1 MNIFPFCD
9 KIGADEPQAR
19 SYAVKNEQV
28 NQLEKKRK
36 KQYDLVIIG
45 GGAAGMVA
53 AIAAARA
60 GARVAILEHMD
71 RVGKKILATGNGKCN
86 YTNED
91 QEPSHYRG
99 DHPEFI
105 LPVMEQFGFEE
116 TVSFFEELGVYPKVK
131 NGYYYPASE
140 QAASVLEVLRMELAY
155 LKVEVFVECE
165 VEGVKKQ
172 QDFFEIWTN
181 QGRYQSKKLLFST
194 GLKAS
199 PKTGSDGSAIPYIEK
214 FGHHFKDIVP
224 ALVQMQGK
232 QAFFKA
238 LAGIRSEINANLYIN
253 DAYVTSERGEL
264 QLTDY
269 GISGIPIFQLS
280 RFASKALSQGERVVV
295 LLDFAPNLKGK
306 ELFRL
311 LERRMHLLGKEKTA
325 SQALIGLF
333 NKKLIDVLLKEA
345 KIRPETAAQE
355 VSKDDIGRLGRT
367 IKEFRVDVIGTK
379 SFEQAQVCAGG
390 VDTEE
395 INPKTLESK
404 LVEGLYFA
412 GEVVDIDGTC
422 GGYNLQW
429 AWSSGYVAGQ
439 HAATSCKKLK
449 RK

>member
-1 MNIFPFCD
+1 M
-9 KIGADEPQAR
+9 
-19 SYAVKNEQV
+19 
-28 NQLEKKRK
+28 KKK
-36 KQYDLVIIG
+36 TQYDIAIIG

-53 AIAAARA
+53 AISAARA
-60 GARVAILEHMD
+60 GAKVLILEHMD
-71 RVGKKILATGNGKCN
+71 RIGKKILATGNGKCN

-91 QEPSHYRG
+91 QAFEHYRG

-116 TVSFFEELGVYPKVK
+116 TISFFEELGIYPKIK

-140 QAASVLEVLRMELAY
+140 QAASVLDVLRMELAY
-155 LKVEVFVECE
+155 LKVEICLECE
-165 VEGVKKQ
+165 IKQVEKV
-172 QDFFEIWTN
+172 QDFFEIRTN
-181 QGRYQSKKLLFST
+181 HGVFQPQKVLFST

-224 ALVQMQGK
+224 ALVQLQGK

-238 LAGIRSEINANLYIN
+238 LAGIRAEINANLYIN
-253 DAYVTSERGEL
+253 DTYVTSEKGEL

-280 RFASKALSQGERVVV
+280 RFASKALKRKEKVVV
-295 LLDFAPNLKGK
+295 LLDFAPNLNGK

-311 LERRMHLLGKEKTA
+311 LERRMHLLGKDKTV
-325 SQALIGLF
+325 SEALIGLF
-333 NKKLIDVLLKEA
+333 NKKLIDVLLKESQIKVDCKA
-345 KIRPETAAQE
+345 SRL
-355 VSKDDIGRLGRT
+355 SKDDIGRLGRT

-390 VDTEE
+390 VATEE
-395 INPKTLESK
+395 IDPATMESK
-404 LVEGLYFA
+404 LVKGLYFA

-429 AWSSGYVAGQ
+429 AWSSGYVAGY
-439 HAATSCKKLK
+439 HAALDL
-449 RK
+449 RE